1 MPKAEAEALLQF
13 TPAVT
18 SPPFGGEVGLSG
30 PGEGASHAQQTQQT
44 QRTTNAE
51 PSPRPIP
58 QPSSQT
64 GEVTNHEPHFE
75 LDDPTTDRARL
86 RDLATWCRRFSP
98 VVGVEDASTPECL
111 LINIEGIA
119 HLFNNERAMARHVL
133 EELQNVKLY
142 ARVAIADTV
151 GMSWAVA
158 HYGTAASRQSKRNT
172 PVIVPEGE
180 AQQTLQSL
188 PSLALR
194 LPDDVM
200 ETLNELDLLRVHQ
213 LLNLPKPTL
222 PSRFGD
228 ILHKRIY
235 QALGEI
241 PEPITP
247 ELPPKQTIQRWRFEY
262 TISDRRVIEMGIE
275 RLLTRTIESLEPER
289 HGVQRLHILLQGE
302 LGELTDFS
310 VGLMR
315 PSISHSHLMRLIRT
329 QLERVRTPDD
339 ICEISVELIS
349 SSPLDPRQETLFA
362 CRDEAKA
369 RREREQLLERIS
381 SRLGENAVVTADA
394 VPDAQPELAFQYGE
408 VTNHTPVTSP
418 PFGGE
423 VGLSG
428 PGEGAA
434 HTQQP
439 EHTTNPKPDPLPRL
453 KPRPL
458 PQAGEV
464 TDAGSPGLK
473 QGTSKTPQPNAQPPV
488 TSPPFGGE
496 VGLSGPGEGAAHTQQ
511 PEHTTNPKPG
521 PLPQAGEVTDAGSPA
536 LQRPVNLQ
544 TAPKPIDVITLA
556 ATGPPTSVR
565 WNGRSNPISKCW
577 GPERIHTGWW
587 RDDNIVRDY
596 YRVETDQGLRL
607 WIFRNVRNGEW
618 FLHGVFD

>member
-1 MPKAEAEALLQF
+1 
-13 TPAVT
+13 V
-18 SPPFGGEVGLSG
+18 
-30 PGEGASHAQQTQQT
+30 
-44 QRTTNAE
+44 
-51 PSPRPIP
+51 
-58 QPSSQT
+58 
-64 GEVTNHEPHFE
+64 
-75 LDDPTTDRARL
+75 
-86 RDLATWCRRFSP
+86 WCRRFSP
-98 VVGVEDASTPECL
+98 VVGVEDANTPECL
-111 LINIEGIA
+111 LINIEGVA

-151 GMSWAVA
+151 GLAWAVA
-158 HYGTAASRQSKRNT
+158 HYGTAASRQSKQNT
-172 PVIVPEGE
+172 PVIVPQGE

-188 PSLALR
+188 PTLALR

-200 ETLNELDLLRVHQ
+200 ETLNELDLRRVNQ
-213 LLNLPKPTL
+213 LLNLPKTTL

-241 PEPITP
+241 AEPITP

-262 TISDRRVIEMGIE
+262 TISDRRVIEMGIQ
-275 RLLTRTIESLEPER
+275 RLLTRTIAALESER

-302 LGELTDFS
+302 LGELTDFN

-349 SSPLDPRQETLFA
+349 SAPLDPRQETLFA

-381 SRLGENAVVTADA
+381 SRLGENAVVAADA
-394 VPDAQPELAFQYGE
+394 VPDAQPERAFQYGA
-408 VTNHTPVTSP
+408 VTNHTERPALEKS
-418 PFGGE
+418 
-423 VGLSG
+423 
-428 PGEGAA
+428 
-434 HTQQP
+434 
-439 EHTTNPKPDPLPRL
+439 TNK
-453 KPRPL
+453 
-458 PQAGEV
+458 
-464 TDAGSPGLK
+464 
-473 QGTSKTPQPNAQPPV
+473 PPV

-511 PEHTTNPKPG
+511 TQRIANPKRRGNLNPLPRLKPR
-521 PLPQAGEVTDAGSPA
+521 PLPQAGEVTDSELAPMA
-536 LQRPVNLQ
+536 QTVLQRPVNLR
-544 TAPKPIDVITLA
+544 TDPKPIDVITLA
-556 ATGPPTSVR
+556 VTGPPTSVR

-577 GPERIHTGWW
+577 GPERVHTGWW
-587 RDDNIVRDY
+587 RDENIVRDY

-607 WIFRNVRNGEW
+607 WIFRNMRNGEW

>member
-1 MPKAEAEALLQF
+1 MCIWLPGWPLQRLSIERPELKQRPLLIYQDAGRGQFTIVACSKRALQQGIRPGMPKAEAEALLQF

-30 PGEGASHAQQTQQT
+30 PGEGASHAQQTQ
-44 QRTTNAE
+44 RTTNSE
-51 PSPRPIP
+51 PSPRLTPRPPP
-58 QPSSQT
+58 QV

-133 EELQNVKLY
+133 QELQNVKLY

-194 LPDDVM
+194 LPDDVI
-200 ETLNELDLLRVHQ
+200 ETLNELDLRRVHQ
-213 LLNLPKPTL
+213 LLNLPKSTL

-381 SRLGENAVVTADA
+381 SRLGEDAVVTADA
-394 VPDAQPELAFQYGE
+394 VPDAQPELAFHYGE
-408 VTNHTPVTSP
+408 VTNHTPITSP

-428 PGEGAA
+428 PGKGVA

-439 EHTTNPKPDPLPRL
+439 EHKTNSEPGPLPRL
-453 KPRPL
+453 RPRPL

-464 TDAGSPGLK
+464 T
-473 QGTSKTPQPNAQPPV
+473 
-488 TSPPFGGE
+488 
-496 VGLSGPGEGAAHTQQ
+496 H
-511 PEHTTNPKPG
+511 
-521 PLPQAGEVTDAGSPA
+521 AGSPA

-544 TAPKPIDVITLA
+544 TAPKPIDVITLTV
-556 ATGPPTSVR
+556 TGPPTNVR

-596 YRVETDQGLRL
+596 YRIETDQGLRL